1 MDWPQ
6 LIVFLIGAFAAS
18 LANGAVYAWAWNYRR
33 ISPWQATPEGVA
45 QRTWLDRIPIFG
57 WLRLRRDAKVLGRG
71 FWIRPLMVELSFA
84 IAMVWLYRWEVN
96 HLGLLGFN
104 DLGIKN
110 LPTDLQSY
118 AFYGFL
124 FHAVLAFLM
133 LIASLI
139 DVDEKTIPDEVTV
152 PGTLLGLIMATL
164 LPKGLLPTFSEQ
176 AITPPIA
183 IPYGGVGTQ
192 AVGPNGD
199 PLWLNATH
207 LASPNGWP
215 ELLAN
220 SNHLSL
226 LIGIACFWLWCFALT
241 PRRWHISR
249 GMFFGLMVV
258 LRRVSRTLRMTPLRE
273 ILIAGTLWIATV
285 WSTGGDAWVGLMTS
299 LVGMALSGGM
309 IWAVRIVGSTAL
321 GKEAMGF
328 GDVTLMMMVGAFI
341 GWQAGLM
348 TFFLAPFAGIVIGIL
363 QLVLRHDD
371 VIPYGPFLCLGTAFV
386 VVQWNEL
393 WARSEAIFS
402 HGTLLPAVLIIGL
415 ILMGV
420 LLGIWRVI
428 KTQLLGISES

>member
-6 LIVFLIGAFAAS
+6 IIVFFAAAFAAS

-33 ISPWQATPEGVA
+33 ISPWQATPDGVA
-45 QRTWLDRIPIFG
+45 HRTWLDRIPILG

-71 FWIRPLMVELSFA
+71 FWIRPMIVELSFA
-84 IAMVWLYRWEVN
+84 LAMVWLYRWEVHN
-96 HLGLLGFN
+96 LALLGLN
-104 DLGIKN
+104 DLG
-110 LPTDLQSY
+110 LRRMPFDLQAY

-139 DVDEKTIPDEVTV
+139 DIDEKTIPDEVTV

-164 LPKGLLPTFSEQ
+164 LPRGLLPTFTEQ
-176 AITPPIA
+176 ATAPPIS
-183 IPYGGVGTQ
+183 IPYGGAEAQ
-192 AVGPNGD
+192 AMVPNGE
-199 PLWLNATH
+199 PLWVNAVH
-207 LASPNGWP
+207 IASPNEWP

-220 SNHLSL
+220 TGHVSL
-226 LIGIACFWLWCFALT
+226 LIGLACFWLWCFALT
-241 PRRWHISR
+241 PRRWHIRR
-249 GMFFGLMVV
+249 GMLFGLMVV
-258 LRRVSRTLRMTPLRE
+258 LRRVSRTLRTTPLRE

-285 WSTGGDAWVGLMTS
+285 WSSGGDAWVGLLTS
-299 LVGMALSGGM
+299 LIGMALSGGM

-328 GDVTLMMMVGAFI
+328 GDVTLMMMIGTFI

-348 TFFLAPFAGIVIGIL
+348 TFFLAPFAGIIIGIL
-363 QLVLRHDD
+363 QLFLRRDD
-371 VIPYGPFLCLGTAFV
+371 IIPYGPFLCLGTAFV
-386 VVQWNEL
+386 VVQWNQL
-393 WARSEAIFS
+393 WSRGEAIFA

-415 ILMGV
+415 VLMGV

-428 KTQLLGISES
+428 KTRLLGISES